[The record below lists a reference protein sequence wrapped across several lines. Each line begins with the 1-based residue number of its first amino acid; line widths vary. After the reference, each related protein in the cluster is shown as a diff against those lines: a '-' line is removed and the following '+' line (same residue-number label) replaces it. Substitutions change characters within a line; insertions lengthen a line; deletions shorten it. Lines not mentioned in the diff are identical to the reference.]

1 MLYFHNFCSK
11 VRGQM
16 VWKLELVT
24 TQRGNEEIEHSC
36 HPKRKELCSLEE
48 KIEDGN
54 ETKRN

>member
-1 MLYFHNFCSK
+1 
-11 VRGQM
+11 M

-36 HPKRKELCSLEE
+36 HLKRKELCSLEE
-48 KIEDGN
+48 KTEDGN